1 MVILRPTQKLRSLL
15 PVTAEP
21 SRVSDTALGDW
32 YINRLVVDRRSL
44 LVLISSIAL
53 LPLLVPARDVRTIP
67 MRLPE
72 LVATALR
79 RLGIPAHLIAAEV
92 AAMTPVTIAPTRDRS
107 VLGILVDTAKTV
119 PYHLDAGRWD
129 DTTLPFVEA
138 RLAQTPWHCSGR
150 SAGVIFADQA
160 APALLQAKWG
170 AGNNG

>member
-15 PVTAEP
+15 PFTAEP
-21 SRVSDTALGDW
+21 SGVSDTALGDW

-53 LPLLVPARDVRTIP
+53 LPL
-67 MRLPE
+67 
-72 LVATALR
+72 
-79 RLGIPAHLIAAEV
+79 
-92 AAMTPVTIAPTRDRS
+92 
-107 VLGILVDTAKTV
+107 LGILVDTAKTV